1 MSRAVNPSA
10 RSECRIWLRIA
21 VHAAVRK
28 MVYQGQCRDKLA
40 VLCKMAFKRRSE
52 IARAEPGFEILASFI
67 KNVLGVFVETK
78 VRNRR
83 EFIGC
88 RAGSARRQFIQS
100 PESLPRRRAWL

>member
-1 MSRAVNPSA
+1 
-10 RSECRIWLRIA
+10 
-21 VHAAVRK
+21 

-40 VLCKMAFKRRSE
+40 VLCKMTFKRRSE
-52 IARAEPGFEILASFI
+52 IARAKPGFEILAPFI

-88 RAGSARRQFIQS
+88 RAGSARRQAFAD
-100 PESLPRRRAWL
+100 LTVHTGRRRFCRHLMRMGAVEGQKDRSARRPSRTGIL